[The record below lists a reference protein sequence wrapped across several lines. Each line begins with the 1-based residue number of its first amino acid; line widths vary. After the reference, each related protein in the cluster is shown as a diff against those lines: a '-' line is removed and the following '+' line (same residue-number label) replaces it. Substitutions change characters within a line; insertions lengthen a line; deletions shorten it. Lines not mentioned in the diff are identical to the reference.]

1 MFCPLGIELGQ
12 VKLFYLMT
20 VKLILNIQQE
30 SNKVQISVAQH
41 CVALGFFSNILML
54 CLKYALNQLFF
65 SFTAYPSMTV

>member
-30 SNKVQISVAQH
+30 MNKVQISVAQH
-41 CVALGFFSNILML
+41 FDSPPLPPPICRY
-54 CLKYALNQLFF
+54 YALELH
-65 SFTAYPSMTV
+65 ML